1 MNLVSEDF
9 VKKHNLLYLVKNAT
23 FKLVGITGM
32 PLQVVGVIRGAHV
45 IIKGTV
51 FEIDLVVTSKM
62 KEECILGQI
71 FFEKYGM
78 ILDFN
83 NKTVSNYSFIANLC
97 ERPPNSQEPPS
108 PIKEPPSIIKE
119 ASSPV
124 KEPPVKEAPSPVKET
139 PSVVKELFSPV
150 KESPFP
156 VGKSPPPGVQRD
168 SSLETKPQYSVKDLI
183 LMFDIKSQK
192 GHDTADTHT
201 KKQNNFKKEP
211 LPQHAV
217 ENNPLR
223 EKSLSKSP
231 LVNHTAFESLP
242 TQTYFICV
250 ANKVKTN
257 KDKMDTESE
266 ESTKQDS
273 TPIMNPDTPIDPPR
287 YRPSG
292 NQ

>member
-1 MNLVSEDF
+1 M
-9 VKKHNLLYLVKNAT
+9 
-23 FKLVGITGM
+23 
-32 PLQVVGVIRGAHV
+32 
-45 IIKGTV
+45 
-51 FEIDLVVTSKM
+51 
-62 KEECILGQI
+62 
-71 FFEKYGM
+71 
-78 ILDFN
+78 
-83 NKTVSNYSFIANLC
+83 SNYSFIANLC
-97 ERPPNSQEPPS
+97 ERAPNSQEPPS

-119 ASSPV
+119 APSPVKEPPSPVKEPPSPVKEPPAKEAPSPVKEPPSPV
-124 KEPPVKEAPSPVKET
+124 KEPPVKEAPSPVKEP

-183 LMFDIKSQK
+183 LMFDLKSQK
-192 GHDTADTHT
+192 EHDTADTHT
-201 KKQNNFKKEP
+201 KKQDNFKKEP

-217 ENNPLR
+217 ENDPALR

-231 LVNHTAFESLP
+231 LVNHTTFESLP

-257 KDKMDTESE
+257 NEDKMDTESE

-273 TPIMNPDTPIDPPR
+273 TPIRNPDTPIDPPR